1 MIFLR
6 QIGAAFLLIT
16 LTLWLQCG
24 GIAKLITWT
33 RSAGAGDIHRLRPFR
48 SSALVVRLT
57 TALIAVHGLQVLARI
72 GGPGESTSDPE
83 CSSER
88 KLKPTKPRVSS

>member
-33 RSAGAGDIHRLRPFR
+33 RSAGAGDIHRL
-48 SSALVVRLT
+48 
-57 TALIAVHGLQVLARI
+57 
-72 GGPGESTSDPE
+72 
-83 CSSER
+83 
-88 KLKPTKPRVSS
+88 